1 MARKRNRRRHNK
13 VHKRLEKNVTLN
25 ENLKAQ
31 LKEARADRD
40 EYVQKEQ
47 SIKTSSAAK
56 RAKERNS
63 GNPAELTLCV
73 GNLPYSTTALQLVIF
88 LWGRLVG
95 SKVANCLSD
104 DTKEYDEKISPIT
117 LCKIP
122 HPPEPKRRR
131 PYFAFV
137 TVSDVKYKD
146 ALLELNNIAR
156 LEGRPLRIGLSRR
169 KHEMRTGHDATALR
183 CQVSKIC
190 LGYPEYSHLSAHKHE
205 SYERLYGNGS
215 NNGPWRVHWES
226 EPGSTVAME
235 VNGLEHII
243 SFEYRKR
250 SHLLGSNDEI
260 FRVECLMKFTQ
271 GQIRVELANSKQW
284 VLSIL
289 LRTPPKVYRQTTQS
303 DSSDT
308 QGRSIMQYPVLYE
321 GIRND
326 YLWQLG
332 GTSGQFN
339 KEWMRTVDFSGGAF
353 GRCMLYR
360 VFVDRSNAAAA
371 ATTTTRLFKYLKSCG
386 LIRNSVPESAM
397 ERLSTMKSLLSLG
410 LVEPGWSGT
419 VDTDKLFQSLH
430 PDVKYLIQCLTSQN
444 RLDFV
449 SDEMRAIEFVTYAE
463 KRVEL
468 VLYALEEMEKD
479 WSVPFYFNPAKV
491 LAKHLSRL
499 TLNEDVAEDDAE
511 SHLVSGVYVRRVSI
525 TPLRVVCHAP
535 ELSPS
540 NRVLRHFPSLRH
552 RFIRVTFTDESLVSF
567 IHAMSTDT
575 LHRRMAVVLREGV
588 FVAGRRYVF
597 LAYSNSQLRE
607 QSCWMYDEDPDFS
620 DDLPPSADTLR
631 QQLGNFDH
639 LTSSPS
645 RHGSRLGQCFSD
657 TVDALMLD
665 DSQWQL
671 IEDIE
676 KNGYCF
682 SDGVGRISKSMS
694 KEIATKLGINDIP
707 SAYQIRFAGFK
718 GVLTTTEMP
727 VDSGS
732 GKLHVQFRPSMQ
744 KFDSPHRVLE
754 VVTPATYI
762 PTYLNRQLIML
773 LSGLGIM
780 DGVFLRLQENMF
792 DSLETLVSDYGTAT
806 KFLSLLDSTRGT
818 SVIEIVCDL
827 LGAGFNAFADP
838 YLLGLLRALRE
849 QLLHDVINRARIL
862 VKNGVTLIGVMDETG
877 ELEEG
882 TVFVQYQSK
891 GMNRPIIL
899 NCDTVLVGRNPSLHP
914 GDLRLLRAVD
924 VPHLHHLVNVVVF
937 PCNGHRP
944 SPTEMSGG
952 DLDGDIYFV
961 IWDKSLLPSRTPTP
975 MSPSD
980 LLAPADTENVG
991 AINICDW
998 FVKYVEND
1006 RLGIIAVSHLVQA
1019 DVQPDG
1025 IFSEPCLELARLHSV
1040 AVDFAKTGVPA
1051 HLSNEVRAPRIYPD
1065 FMQNQSRPSYES
1077 QGPLG
1082 KLFRAAKGRAFAA
1095 EKTAFYID
1103 KDLIIPGHEEFLA
1116 EAIEL
1121 RDEYNDSLWQLMCHF
1136 GIQDEEEICSGYV
1149 REFKRRD
1156 GQKPKKPEEV
1166 IHRMQMA
1173 YKKLKS
1179 DFRNEFRN
1187 GLSDYFVDSDGEND
1201 KKWWAL
1207 LKASAW

>member
-13 VHKRLEKNVTLN
+13 VLKHLEKNVTLN
-25 ENLKAQ
+25 ENLRAQ
-31 LKEARADRD
+31 LKEARADHD
-40 EYVQKEQ
+40 EYVQKQQ
-47 SIKTSSAAK
+47 SIKSSSAAK

-63 GNPAELTLCV
+63 GNPAELTLYV
-73 GNLPYSTTALQLVIF
+73 GNLSYTTTAVHLVKF
-88 LWGRLVG
+88 LWGHLVA

-104 DTKEYDEKISPIT
+104 YTKNCDETIFPIT

-122 HPPEPKRRR
+122 HPPERGKA
-131 PYFAFV
+131 YFAFV

-146 ALLELNNIAR
+146 ALLKVHNIAR
-156 LEGRPLRIGLSRR
+156 LDGRPLRISLSRG

-205 SYERLYGNGS
+205 SYECCYGNGS

-226 EPGSTVAME
+226 NPGYTVVME
-235 VNGLEHII
+235 VNGLEHVI
-243 SFEYRKR
+243 SFEFRKR
-250 SHLLGSNDEI
+250 FLLLGPNDDEL

-271 GQIRVELANSKQW
+271 GQIRIELANSKQW

-289 LRTPPKVYRQTTQS
+289 LRTPPKIYRQTTRS
-303 DSSDT
+303 DSSGA
-308 QGRSIMQYPVLYE
+308 QGSSIMQYPVIYE

-339 KEWMRTVDFSGGAF
+339 NEWMRTVDFSDGAF

-360 VFVDRSNAAAA
+360 VFVDRSNA
-371 ATTTTRLFKYLKSCG
+371 TTTTTNRLFQYLKSCG
-386 LIRNSVPESAM
+386 LIRNIAPESAM
-397 ERLSTMKSLLSLG
+397 QRLITMKSFLSLG
-410 LVEPGWSGT
+410 PVEPGWSGT
-419 VDTDKLFQSLH
+419 VDSDKLFQSLH
-430 PDVKYLIQCLTSQN
+430 PDVKYFIQCLTSQN

-449 SDEMRAIEFVTYAE
+449 SDERRATEFVIYAG

-499 TLNEDVAEDDAE
+499 RLNEDVAEDDAE
-511 SHLVSGVYVRRVSI
+511 SHFVSGVYIRRVSI

-607 QSCWMYDEDPDFS
+607 QSCWMYDEDPDIS
-620 DDLPPSADTLR
+620 DDSPPSADTLR
-631 QQLGNFDH
+631 QHLGNFDH

-694 KEIATKLGINDIP
+694 REIASKLGINGIP

-727 VDSGS
+727 VDSGN
-732 GKLHVQFRPSMQ
+732 GKLHVQFRPSMR

-754 VVTPATYI
+754 VRSFKVPIT
-762 PTYLNRQLIML
+762 
-773 LSGLGIM
+773 LS
-780 DGVFLRLQENMF
+780 VNMGKR
-792 DSLETLVSDYGTAT
+792 SACYVDY
-806 KFLSLLDSTRGT
+806 
-818 SVIEIVCDL
+818 
-827 LGAGFNAFADP
+827 
-838 YLLGLLRALRE
+838 
-849 QLLHDVINRARIL
+849 
-862 VKNGVTLIGVMDETG
+862 
-877 ELEEG
+877 
-882 TVFVQYQSK
+882 
-891 GMNRPIIL
+891 
-899 NCDTVLVGRNPSLHP
+899 
-914 GDLRLLRAVD
+914 
-924 VPHLHHLVNVVVF
+924 
-937 PCNGHRP
+937 
-944 SPTEMSGG
+944 
-952 DLDGDIYFV
+952 
-961 IWDKSLLPSRTPTP
+961 
-975 MSPSD
+975 
-980 LLAPADTENVG
+980 
-991 AINICDW
+991 
-998 FVKYVEND
+998 
-1006 RLGIIAVSHLVQA
+1006 
-1019 DVQPDG
+1019 
-1025 IFSEPCLELARLHSV
+1025 
-1040 AVDFAKTGVPA
+1040 
-1051 HLSNEVRAPRIYPD
+1051 
-1065 FMQNQSRPSYES
+1065 
-1077 QGPLG
+1077 
-1082 KLFRAAKGRAFAA
+1082 
-1095 EKTAFYID
+1095 
-1103 KDLIIPGHEEFLA
+1103 
-1116 EAIEL
+1116 
-1121 RDEYNDSLWQLMCHF
+1121 
-1136 GIQDEEEICSGYV
+1136 
-1149 REFKRRD
+1149 
-1156 GQKPKKPEEV
+1156 
-1166 IHRMQMA
+1166 
-1173 YKKLKS
+1173 
-1179 DFRNEFRN
+1179 
-1187 GLSDYFVDSDGEND
+1187 
-1201 KKWWAL
+1201 
-1207 LKASAW
+1207 